1 MLPGEGMRC
10 FPIFEDN
17 HGALELAQN
26 PVTNSNSK
34 HIDVRQTFP
43 RELVCWG
50 GIKSRTFP
58 LNTNARMFL
67 LINRDLTY
75 DLIVLY
81 AKFLINSRDGS

>member
-1 MLPGEGMRC
+1 MRC

-43 RELVCWG
+43 RELVC
-50 GIKSRTFP
+50 P
-58 LNTNARMFL
+58 LNTNSRIIL
-67 LINRDLTY
+67 LINRDLAY
-75 DLIVLY
+75 DSIVLY
-81 AKFLINSRDGS
+81 AKFLINLRDGS